1 MIHMIKI
8 NELINNNNKKQL
20 GIIYYYYLHY
30 NGEKYVDY

>member
-30 NGEKYVDY
+30 NGEKYVDC